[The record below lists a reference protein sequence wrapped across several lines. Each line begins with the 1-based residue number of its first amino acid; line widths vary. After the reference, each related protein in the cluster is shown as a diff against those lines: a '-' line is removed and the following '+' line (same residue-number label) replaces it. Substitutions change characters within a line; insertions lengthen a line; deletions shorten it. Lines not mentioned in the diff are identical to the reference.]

1 MVRVG
6 GQDENH
12 EILLY
17 STPRFLSI
25 QEGCQLSLPLATLNE
40 FLDEWLVVERPF
52 DIFRLTSIVGE
63 SAISSRNGL
72 TFAKRG
78 FSSSSSTDVLVES
91 AFSIH
96 RSHLSGS
103 ASFCISMIS
112 RSLAILSAPKSGAKT

>member
-1 MVRVG
+1 MVRVDR
-6 GQDENH
+6 QDENH

-25 QEGCQLSLPLATLNE
+25 QEGCELSLPLATLNE
-40 FLDEWLVVERPF
+40 LIDERLVVECPF

-63 SAISSRNGL
+63 SAVSGRNGL

-96 RSHLSGS
+96 RTHVSGS
-103 ASFCISMIS
+103 TSFCISMIS
-112 RSLAILSAPKSGAKT
+112 RSLASLSAPKSGAKT